1 MIEDTK
7 INQRTRS
14 KLIEQMDGRRDIDLE
29 RLAKIT
35 QDDSGLVSMAAKNL
49 EKSIEELGE

>member
-1 MIEDTK
+1 
-7 INQRTRS
+7 
-14 KLIEQMDGRRDIDLE
+14 MDGRRDIDLE

-35 QDDSGLVSMAAKNL
+35 QDDSSLVSMAAKNL